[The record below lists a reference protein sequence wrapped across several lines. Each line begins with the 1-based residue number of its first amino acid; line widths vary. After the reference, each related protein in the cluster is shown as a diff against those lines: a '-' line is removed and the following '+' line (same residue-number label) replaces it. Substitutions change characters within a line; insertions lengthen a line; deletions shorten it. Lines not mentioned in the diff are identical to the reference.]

1 MRTTN
6 VGWVPLAATI
16 VTILAYLGAGALIF
30 RGPPALRRARRKAS
44 LWRYYVRRWL
54 TRKMWLRE
62 VEERWDG
69 MDLHQ
74 SPNVPPPAEHVL
86 WHVLWMVEVFL
97 PTHAGALA
105 DSLRDLGWDKDGP
118 LGRSDA
124 LQWLQE
130 ARVHGWPSS
139 VSPGIFR
146 SSLPLPPGTFAIAP
160 EIDIPRIF
168 RSVHPTFIQLG
179 PGVTVL
185 VAGFLLADEERSC
198 LERTLRQPA
207 SARAV
212 AKGWKGGHE
221 VKPASMVR
229 LERLGAER
237 ERIRAAA
244 ASWLSSNLCGVF
256 AERATQPPSWD
267 LITTE
272 IDPPTALDL
281 PNNDWRQALG
291 IGFGAERWSLDPAN
305 EDIVL
310 ASPGFPDKSN
320 SKPTFA
326 CLRTSLIERDIGSP
340 KRLSGGM
347 GLLGEQTAPV
357 MAVWGLVE
365 AVREYEAALAGPR
378 DQPATNRAGRY
389 IEHIRNG
396 VLPAARDLAVVGT
409 LTEYLGQEESLR
421 WFAMSAVDL
430 TWTPNRT
437 NVPEPNPRPSLL
449 PWLREQLRAQT
460 TRTRRQADE
469 VASAMQAYGDV
480 LVARSNL
487 RLQRIVVVLTTLI
500 LGLSGIGVW
509 LALEAREGSGCHT
522 ARCSPSKGGP

>member
-1 MRTTN
+1 MRTTR
-6 VGWVPLAATI
+6 VEWVAPVATL
-16 VTILAYLGAGALIF
+16 VTILAYAGVVWLIL
-30 RGPPALRRARRKAS
+30 RGPPALRRARSKAS
-44 LWRYYVRRWL
+44 LWRYQVRRWL
-54 TRKMWLRE
+54 TRKTWLRE
-62 VEERWDG
+62 VEEQWDS
-69 MDLHQ
+69 MDLLQ
-74 SPNVPPPAEHVL
+74 PSNVPLGEHVL

-105 DSLRDLGWDKDGP
+105 DSLRDLGWNEDGL

-130 ARVHGWPSS
+130 ARARGWPSS
-139 VSPGIFR
+139 VSPGTFR
-146 SSLPLPPGTFAIAP
+146 SSLPLPPGAFAVAP
-160 EIDIPRIF
+160 EIDLPLMF

-185 VAGFLLADEERSC
+185 VAGFSLADDEQSC
-198 LERTLRQPA
+198 LERALRQPA

-212 AKGWKGGHE
+212 AKGWKGAHE

-229 LERLGAER
+229 LERVGTER

-244 ASWLSSNLCGVF
+244 ASWLSSNLRGVF

-281 PNNDWRQALG
+281 ANNDWRQALG
-291 IGFGAERWSLDPAN
+291 IGFGVERWSLDPTN

-320 SKPTFA
+320 PKPTFA
-326 CLRTSLIERDIGSP
+326 CLRASLIELDIGSP
-340 KRLSGGM
+340 KRLGGGA
-347 GLLGEQTAPV
+347 GLLGQQMAPV
-357 MAVWGLVE
+357 MGVWGLVD

-396 VLPAARDLAVVGT
+396 VLPAARDLAVVDT
-409 LTEYLGQEESLR
+409 LTEYLEKEESLG
-421 WFAMSAVDL
+421 WFAISAGDP
-430 TWTPNRT
+430 TWIPSRT
-437 NVPEPNPRPSLL
+437 NLPEPNPRPSLL
-449 PWLREQLRAQT
+449 SWLREQLRAQT
-460 TRTRRQADE
+460 TRTRQQADE
-469 VASAMQAYGDV
+469 VAGATQAYGEV

-487 RLQRIVVVLTTLI
+487 RLQRIVVGLTVLI
-500 LGLSGIGVW
+500 LGLTGVGVW
-509 LALEAREGSGCHT
+509 LALEAREGS
-522 ARCSPSKGGP
+522 RCDTTNCNSSNGRP

>member
-1 MRTTN
+1 MRTAR
-6 VGWVPLAATI
+6 VEWVAPVATVI
-16 VTILAYLGAGALIF
+16 TILAYLGLGWLIL
-30 RGPPALRRARRKAS
+30 RGPVAFRRATRTAS
-44 LWRYYVRRWL
+44 LWRYYARCWL
-54 TRKMWLRE
+54 TRKTWLRE
-62 VEERWDG
+62 LEERWDNLNPQQRSN
-69 MDLHQ
+69 M
-74 SPNVPPPAEHVL
+74 PTPAEHVL

-105 DSLRDLGWDKDGP
+105 DSIRKLGWDKNGP

-124 LQWLQE
+124 LQWLKE
-130 ARVHGWPSS
+130 ARARGWPSS

-179 PGVTVL
+179 PGVMVL
-185 VAGFLLADEERSC
+185 VARFLLADDEQSC
-198 LERTLRQPA
+198 LERALREPA

-212 AKGWKGGHE
+212 TKGWKGGHS

-237 ERIRAAA
+237 ERVRTAAA
-244 ASWLSSNLCGVF
+244 GWLSSNLRGVF
-256 AERATQPPSWD
+256 AERATEPPSWD

-272 IDPPTALDL
+272 IEPPTAPDL
-281 PNNDWRQALG
+281 ANNDWRQALG

-310 ASPGFPDKSN
+310 ASPGFPDQSN

-326 CLRTSLIERDIGSP
+326 CLRASLVALDIGSP
-340 KRLSGGM
+340 KRLSGGV
-347 GLLGEQTAPV
+347 GLVGEHTAPV

-396 VLPAARDLAVVGT
+396 VLPAARDLAVVDT
-409 LTEYLGQEESLR
+409 LSEYLEQEESLR
-421 WFAMSAVDL
+421 WFAITATDL

-437 NVPEPNPRPSLL
+437 NVPEPQPRPSLL
-449 PWLREQLRAQT
+449 SWLRDQLRAQT
-460 TRTRRQADE
+460 TRTRQQADE

-487 RLQRIVVVLTTLI
+487 RLQRIVIVLTTLI
-500 LGLSGIGVW
+500 LGLTGIGVW
-509 LALEAREGSGCHT
+509 LALEAREGSRCNAASCSRPRT
-522 ARCSPSKGGP
+522 AP